1 MKIIIVIN
9 RACACVR
16 KSVENDNFVGSGG
29 RRGWGGGGCIMTL
42 RNLILLMLG

>member
-16 KSVENDNFVGSGG
+16 KSVKNDNFVG
-29 RRGWGGGGCIMTL
+29 GWGKEGVGWRGVHNDFT
-42 RNLILLMLG
+42 